1 MFIRPFTSI
10 PSLIFTVLIF
20 WAESIIRLIVTF
32 TPKFIIVSADSVV
45 RFVFPW
51 LSDSVKSPRVS
62 PLEFAST
69 FEEMVN
75 YWDYDHEEHFVR
87 TRDQY
92 LLCLHRIKRQDA
104 QPVTQERMNN
114 ASDKVLEEGATIIN
128 QMNRFRKNTN
138 SAYQGRPV
146 VLLYH
151 GLTLTSE
158 VWVSNIEENRNL
170 ALYLTEKGYDVWM
183 GNARGNKYSQ
193 SHLTRNPKNAD
204 FWEFSINEFAMFD
217 MPDTIDYILK
227 KTGAPDLT
235 YIGFSQGTAQA
246 FGGLSINPEMNEKVN
261 LFIAMAP
268 AASPKGF
275 SHPLLDGFVK
285 AAPSIIYCLLGRKIF
300 LKSVVF
306 WQRIISPPIF
316 VKLIDGAVH
325 FLFGWHCKNMSQD
338 QKLVSYQHLFSM
350 TSVKSIVHWFQIISS
365 GRFQMYDET
374 PSLLP
379 WSTVNT
385 VIDHLPPKFP
395 TKQITTPIAIFYG
408 SADTLVDFDIL
419 KSNLPPLSYV
429 KNIHGWEH
437 MDFLWA
443 HGLERKVYPDILRLL
458 EHFNSPPRIF
468 QEEIEEKVP
477 LEIKFIGIDS
487 TVHIPNNIKV
497 SRIAVSQ

>member
-1 MFIRPFTSI
+1 
-10 PSLIFTVLIF
+10 
-20 WAESIIRLIVTF
+20 
-32 TPKFIIVSADSVV
+32 
-45 RFVFPW
+45 
-51 LSDSVKSPRVS
+51 
-62 PLEFAST
+62 
-69 FEEMVN
+69 
-75 YWDYDHEEHFVR
+75 
-87 TRDQY
+87 
-92 LLCLHRIKRQDA
+92 
-104 QPVTQERMNN
+104 
-114 ASDKVLEEGATIIN
+114 
-128 QMNRFRKNTN
+128 
-138 SAYQGRPV
+138 
-146 VLLYH
+146 
-151 GLTLTSE
+151 
-158 VWVSNIEENRNL
+158 
-170 ALYLTEKGYDVWM
+170 
-183 GNARGNKYSQ
+183 
-193 SHLTRNPKNAD
+193 
-204 FWEFSINEFAMFD
+204 MFD

-316 VKLIDGAVH
+316 VKLIDGAVY

-338 QKLVSYQHLFSM
+338 QKLVGYQHLFSM

-477 LEIKFIGIDS
+477 LEIKFIGISRDS
-487 TVHIPNNIKV
+487 RHKRSATGARRDQYRKKRKFELGRQSANTKLGGKRIHLVRVRGGNFKRRALRLESGNFSWGSEGISRKTRALTVVYNASNNELVRTNTLVKG
-497 SRIAVSQ
+497 AVIQIDATPFRQWYESHYAITLGKKSADAAVRNYR